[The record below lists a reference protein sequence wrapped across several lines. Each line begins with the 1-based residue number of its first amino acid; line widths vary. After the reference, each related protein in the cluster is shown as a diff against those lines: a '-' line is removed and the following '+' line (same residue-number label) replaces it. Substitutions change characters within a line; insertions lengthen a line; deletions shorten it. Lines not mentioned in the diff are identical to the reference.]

1 VPKISPAHEQQRRA
15 QILAAAMACFA
26 RQGYHAT
33 SMDDVVRES
42 GLSVGAIYSY
52 FPSKEDL
59 FLTLSDDRAQQTLA
73 YMSQLF
79 ARPGSMAEKSREA
92 VDYFFDRLSDELV
105 PLMRVNVEF
114 LSQALKSA
122 AIKER
127 QDRRCDSIRQ
137 FFGSLLADAQRRG
150 EVRSDVDIHAA
161 AELMMALGEGIVLLS
176 ATGLRRVPLDALKAA
191 YIALLDSG
199 LASPDRSLFAPVG
212 PALAPVAAASDVPR
226 NGTHPMEGS

>member
-59 FLTLSDDRAQQTLA
+59 FLTLSEDRTQHTLA
-73 YMSQLF
+73 YLSQLF

-114 LSQALKSA
+114 LSQALKSE
-122 AIKER
+122 AIKDR
-127 QDRRCDSIRQ
+127 QDRRCESIRQ
-137 FFGSLLADAQRRG
+137 FFISLLSDAQQRG
-150 EVRSDVDIHAA
+150 EVRFDVDIHAA

-176 ATGLRRVPLDALKAA
+176 VTGLRRVPLESLKVA

-199 LASPDRSLFAPVG
+199 LASSEGSLFPSVG
-212 PALAPVAAASDVPR
+212 PSNSAVAAAIDVSR
-226 NGTHPMEGS
+226 NGTHAMEGS

>member
-1 VPKISPAHEQQRRA
+1 VPKISPAQEQQRRA

-59 FLTLSDDRAQQTLA
+59 LLTLSDDRAQQTLA
-73 YMSQLF
+73 YMGELF
-79 ARPGSMAEKSREA
+79 ARPGSMAAKSREA

-114 LSQALKSA
+114 FSQALKSEA
-122 AIKER
+122 LKDR
-127 QDRRCDSIRQ
+127 QNRRYDSIRQ
-137 FFGSLLADAQRRG
+137 FFTSLLSDAQQRG
-150 EVRSDVDIHAA
+150 EVRHDVDIHAA

-176 ATGLRRVPLDALKAA
+176 VTGLRRVPLAALKVA

-199 LASPDRSLFAPVG
+199 LASPDHSLFPSVG
-212 PALAPVAAASDVPR
+212 SSNGATVAAVDVSR
-226 NGTHPMEGS
+226 NGTHPTEGS